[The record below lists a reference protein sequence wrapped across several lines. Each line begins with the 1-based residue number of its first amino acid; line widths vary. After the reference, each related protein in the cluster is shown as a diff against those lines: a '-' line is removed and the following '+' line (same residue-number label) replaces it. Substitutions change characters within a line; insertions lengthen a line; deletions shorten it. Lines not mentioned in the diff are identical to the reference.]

1 MHVIWLTPIIPQIG
15 INLGDP
21 IFRGVYHGKQAHE
34 DDFEGV
40 LERARAAGC
49 EKMMVTGSDLKES
62 EHAVQ
67 IAKEHCKFPPSL
79 FSFSSSLSFLLS
91 FHLYHF
97 RTPA

>member
-1 MHVIWLTPIIPQIG
+1 MVCLWQIG

-40 LERARAAGC
+40 MERALAAGC

-67 IAKEHCKFPPSL
+67 IAKEHRKASFYFTFRHFYTLLSAFIPISL
-79 FSFSSSLSFLLS
+79 FLFL
-91 FHLYHF
+91 
-97 RTPA
+97 